1 MKVKGDLILREVA
14 GESILIPVGSTALHI
29 KGMINLTES
38 GVLLWKRLQTEC
50 SEEDLV
56 DAVVEEYD
64 VDRETAAAD
73 VQSFLGQLRQLELL

>member
-1 MKVKGDLILREVA
+1 MKVKGDLILREIA
-14 GESILIPVGSTALHI
+14 GESILIPVGATALHI

-38 GVLLWKRLQTEC
+38 GVLLWNRLQTEC

-64 VDRETAAAD
+64 IDRETAAND
-73 VQSFLGQLRQLELL
+73 VQAFLSQLRKLELL